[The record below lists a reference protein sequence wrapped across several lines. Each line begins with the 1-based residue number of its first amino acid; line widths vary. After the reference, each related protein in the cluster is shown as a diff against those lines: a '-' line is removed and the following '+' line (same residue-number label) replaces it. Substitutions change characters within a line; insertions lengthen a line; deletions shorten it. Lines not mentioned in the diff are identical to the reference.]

1 MVGGSGPKARKSGQL
16 IFADNSLEQ
25 ALSKKPPEAVLLNLY
40 VPTTPSSGGCRS
52 PCTPAPKGENLYTM
66 GGFMAVPI
74 VGASFGSTVVT
85 QAQVK
90 SYCDRVC
97 ADRVLLVFDTGSEAY
112 FVQDD
117 TGCAGSAEGA
127 QVESFLEFCKIG
139 GLVEDPSKGMS
150 LTLGEME
157 DTSSPAFTLEHPAEW
172 FMLKPAAIA
181 AGAPPINATARTQT
195 IIAGNF
201 WLQALAVTWNARA
214 RTIAFSHLDA
224 AGARCAKFQGKSAS
238 AEEKEEVLIELA
250 TSTQRP
256 LPSGVRWD
264 GHTRL
269 SGREEVLA
277 GGAGGTPTY
286 NTAVDLRFMQSVEG
300 RLDAYGDKILTQ
312 ETTDPQ
318 AISQFCLDAVVTLT
332 DGSTVN
338 VCQPFDTGS
347 EICLVTEQHILPV
360 EGNAMDSACLNAG
373 TVASVFRS
381 VAGPAAGVLRCTSE
395 TQAQCDNSCCRNCCL
410 AGSTTADTTMQCSVA
425 YCTGLLSYR
434 PLMSK
439 ITFPLEVKTQSLT
452 DVKVLLGSAT
462 PRCLPAAATGVWG
475 SWFWTQPLTNGKDTQ
490 GAPSSLP
497 HYILS
502 HLGAAQD
509 KQSNLTLRVWRSDL
523 QSAGGGGTS
532 VGKPPLSDQQRLA
545 LTRRRPAWAGGGNAP
560 ASAPVA
566 PWPSPA
572 PLAPPPTSPPQAPP
586 VPAPPIPAPP
596 TPAPPTPS
604 PAASASPSAVRPPQ
618 RGPPAATAETCEGG
632 TVVHVNV
639 SNANSNELSAD
650 RDVRHVSLVASATE
664 LAEEKDSRHLSPA
677 SRKELLDTVRDVAV
691 GANENSAPAP
701 SPPGGGWS
709 PWLFLALAIA
719 FLVLLAA
726 GYAYFA
732 HSAQTSAGSGAAS
745 AAAAGPVAQQP
756 PFVPRKG

>member
-1 MVGGSGPKARKSGQL
+1 MEGSRPKARKSGQL

-40 VPTTPSSGGCRS
+40 VPTKPSSRGCRS
-52 PCTPAPKGENLYTM
+52 PCTPAPKDEKLATM

-90 SYCDRVC
+90 TYCDRVC
-97 ADRVLLVFDTGSEAY
+97 ADRVLLVIDTGSEAY

-117 TGCAGSAEGA
+117 TGCEGSADGA
-127 QVESFLEFCKIG
+127 QVESFLEFCNIG
-139 GLVEDPSKGMS
+139 GLAEDPSQGMS

-157 DTSSPAFTLEHPAEW
+157 EDTSSPTFTLEHPAEW
-172 FMLKPAAIA
+172 FMLKPTAIA

-214 RTIAFSHLDA
+214 QTIAFSHLDA
-224 AGARCAKFQGKSAS
+224 AGARCATFQGRSAP
-238 AEEKEEVLIELA
+238 AEEKEEVLLGLA

-269 SGREEVLA
+269 SGREEAFA

-286 NTAVDLRFMQSVEG
+286 NTAVDLRFMQSTQG
-300 RLDAYGDKILTQ
+300 RVDAYGDKILSQ
-312 ETTDPQ
+312 ETADPQ
-318 AISQFCLDAVVTLT
+318 AISQFCLDAIVTLT
-332 DGSTVN
+332 DGSTIN

-347 EICLVTEQHILPV
+347 EICLVTEQHILSV
-360 EGNAMDSACLNAG
+360 EGGAMDSACLNSG

-381 VAGPAAGVLRCTSE
+381 VAGPTAGVLQCTSE
-395 TQAQCDNSCCRNCCL
+395 AQAQCDNSCCRNCCL
-410 AGSTTADTTMQCSVA
+410 ASGTTADTTMQCSVA

-434 PLMSK
+434 PLMSR
-439 ITFPLEVKTQSLT
+439 ISFPLEVTTRNLK

-497 HYILS
+497 YYILS

-523 QSAGGGGTS
+523 ESAAGGGTS
-532 VGKPPLSDQQRLA
+532 VGKPPLSDQLRLA
-545 LTRRRPAWAGGGNAP
+545 LTRRQPAWAGGGNAP

-566 PWPSPA
+566 PRPSPA
-572 PLAPPPTSPPQAPP
+572 PLAPAPTPPPQAPP
-586 VPAPPIPAPP
+586 VPAPPVSAPPMPAPP
-596 TPAPPTPS
+596 VPSQAS
-604 PAASASPSAVRPPQ
+604 PAARPPQ
-618 RGPPAATAETCEGG
+618 PGPPAARGETCEGG

-639 SNANSNELSAD
+639 SNTNSNELSAD
-650 RDVRHVSLVASATE
+650 RDIRHVSLGASATE
-664 LAEEKDSRHLSPA
+664 LAEAKDGRSLSPA
-677 SRKELLDTVRDVAV
+677 SRKELLDTVHDIAAV
-691 GANENSAPAP
+691 GASESSASAP
-701 SPPGGGWS
+701 PPPMGGWS

-732 HSAQTSAGSGAAS
+732 HSAQASDGAG
-745 AAAAGPVAQQP
+745 AAAAGPAAQQP